1 MTIKSKRRR
10 RRSRRSP
17 RRSPSRR
24 RRSRSRSRR
33 RSRSRSP
40 SRRRRSRCRGRSRHC
55 GGAKSRQSAGFHDR
69 RATNFR
75 ARGKEEDREAR
86 NLAIWRRTQGKRIRE
101 KSAKNKLRSWARKRL
116 SDRRLQ
122 NQVKEYETI
131 LEASQALE
139 NLAPYFSHG
148 RPGLEALIEF
158 PSEPVIVPG
167 EVVLV
172 EHRPRP
178 RGVFVH
184 GATG

>member
-1 MTIKSKRRR
+1 MTIKSKRRRRRSR

-24 RRSRSRSRR
+24 RRSRS

-101 KSAKNKLRSWARKRL
+101 KSAKNKMRSWARSMKQFWKLHKL
-116 SDRRLQ
+116 SR
-122 NQVKEYETI
+122 TSPPI
-131 LEASQALE
+131 
-139 NLAPYFSHG
+139 
-148 RPGLEALIEF
+148 F
-158 PSEPVIVPG
+158 PTDVPG
-167 EVVLV
+167 W
-172 EHRPRP
+172 RR
-178 RGVFVH
+178 
-184 GATG
+184 